1 MYTVVITA
9 SMHSYIIVVTVYL
22 WLYDPWHI
30 IVTDLDL
37 EKCLIQ
43 NTKIAISFKLYQQ

>member
-1 MYTVVITA
+1 MYTVVNTA
-9 SMHSYIIVVTVYL
+9 SMHSHIIVVTGDL

-30 IVTDLDL
+30 IVTDLGL

-43 NTKIAISFKLYQQ
+43 KTKIAISFKLYQQ